1 MSEGANYVLQTFK
14 WAGNPRSFVNVVM
27 KRSLL
32 PLTVCAAIVLSSPLA
47 CGALKLIESVD
58 KIVLRNRL
66 ATAEINKSDGS
77 ISNYHNNDG
86 VNMVQ
91 AIHIHPEWLTGDC
104 DGYKVVRRDDSLIDL
119 AFIFMRKLKSE
130 GNEPQLGLRVELHYA
145 MEPDTPGVYTYFVW
159 KVVSGPKVRRYPPL
173 KRTGVSKF
181 RVVTKDTPYYY
192 VDEERNGVYPMHGME
207 KKRTVSD
214 ATWIFTDGTIRSKYD
229 DLSLQYREKLIGKF
243 NDNRGI
249 FFVIPSNEWIGG
261 GPFSQRVCQQYDGL
275 MFMHLFDAHC
285 GLPKSNP
292 VLTEGWEHVFGPWLM
307 YINKAEN
314 KEDVLANAKRQAA
327 IEIAKWPYSWVSE
340 PEYAAKGRVTVTGQL
355 QITDGSSPD
364 GAFILLGDRG
374 MHYHDRIQ
382 NYLYYRQAD
391 KNGRFTIPGV
401 RPGEYK
407 LYAFVNGAIGEYVQD
422 GVAIKAGKDND
433 LGKIVWTPE
442 KFGETLWQIGTP
454 DRTGEEFWMGK
465 YHHQWGM
472 HIIYPRSFPN
482 DVDFYVGKSRED
494 TDWPYFH
501 LTARTWPNIK
511 NYNKGFRWDD
521 KIKRIRFDFDK
532 DQPADPD
539 DKTQFDPL
547 TPVPYRVHFDVDKVY
562 QGQATLTIAV
572 AGTMFEGQT
581 LVYVNSQKVSG
592 PEPLRFSESATLR
605 RCTGIGAYTVVR
617 VGFDAKL
624 LKRGK
629 NTIVLTAPKFKL
641 DKRGRFPKRT
651 IGNVVYD
658 CLRLEAIPS
667 KEKGNL
673 GSSSLICFLGLGS

>member
-1 MSEGANYVLQTFK
+1 MKSFQISVFGYLHLPIGACLFFCVTVLMYSS
-14 WAGNPRSFVNVVM
+14 WVCGE
-27 KRSLL
+27 
-32 PLTVCAAIVLSSPLA
+32 LTLTNT
-47 CGALKLIESVD
+47 D
-58 KIVLRNRL
+58 NKIVLRNGQ
-66 ATAEINKSDGS
+66 ATVEISKSNGS

-86 VNMVQ
+86 VNMVS

-104 DGYKVVRRDDSLIDL
+104 DEYKLVRNDDSLVDL
-119 AFIFMRKLKSE
+119 AFIFRRKLKE
-130 GNEPQLGLRVELHYA
+130 EAGKKQLGLRVELHYA

-159 KVVSGPKVRRYPPL
+159 KVESGSQVKGYPPI

-181 RVVTKDTPYYY
+181 RVVTNDTPYYY

-207 KKRTVSD
+207 KKITISD
-214 ATWIFTDGTIRSKYD
+214 ATWIFTDGTIHSKYD
-229 DLSLQYREKLIGKF
+229 DLSLQYREHLIGKF

-261 GPFSQRVCQQYDGL
+261 GPYSQRVNQQYDGL

-292 VLTEGWEHVFGPWLM
+292 ILTDGWEHVFGPWLM

-314 KEDVLANAKRQAA
+314 KEQVLSKAKKQAA
-327 IEIAKWPYSWVSE
+327 VEIAKWPYNWVTE
-340 PEYAAKGRVTVTGQL
+340 PEYAAKERVTVTGKL
-355 QITDGSSPD
+355 NITDGSSPE

-407 LYAFVNGAIGEYVQD
+407 LYAFVKGVIGEYVKD
-422 GVAIKAGKDND
+422 GVAVKAGKDND
-433 LGKIVWTPE
+433 LGTIAWTPE

-472 HIIYPRSFPN
+472 HLIYRQNFPN
-482 DVDFYVGKSRED
+482 DVDYYIGKSQENK
-494 TDWPYFH
+494 DWPYFQ
-501 LTARTWPNIK
+501 LTARSWPNIK
-511 NYNKGFRWDD
+511 HYNKGFVWDD
-521 KIKRIRFDFDK
+521 KINRLRFDFKK
-532 DQPADPD
+532 DQPADPED
-539 DKTQFDPL
+539 RSQYDPY
-547 TPVPYRVHFDVDKVY
+547 TPVPYRIHFDVEKDY
-562 QGQATLTIAV
+562 QGQATLTLAV
-572 AGTMFEGQT
+572 AGTMFHGQT
-581 LVYVNSQKVSG
+581 LVFVNGKDITNSD
-592 PEPLRFSESATLR
+592 PIRFSESATLR
-605 RCTGIGAYTVVR
+605 RCTGIGAYTLVR
-617 VGFDAKL
+617 VTFDAKL

-629 NTIVLTAPKFKL
+629 NTIILTAPKFKL

-651 IGNVVYD
+651 IGNLVYD
-658 CLRLEAIPS
+658 CIRLEAMPADVS
-667 KEKGNL
+667 AK
-673 GSSSLICFLGLGS
+673 